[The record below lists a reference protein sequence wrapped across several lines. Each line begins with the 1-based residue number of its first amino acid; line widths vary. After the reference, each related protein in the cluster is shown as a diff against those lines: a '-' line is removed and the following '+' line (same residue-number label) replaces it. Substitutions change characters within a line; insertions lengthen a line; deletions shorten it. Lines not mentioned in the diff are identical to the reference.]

1 MPRLAPRQGQS
12 NFVNIVSQ
20 LSPLLH
26 LNLTLN
32 LQALSPLFSWLMV
45 ESHWHLLKQVVL
57 LGQNWLPL
65 SLKIVFSA
73 SFSLPLMSFVIFTV
87 CFGCLL
93 LDHYLSLY
101 SSELGIVVLLQFD

>member
-45 ESHWHLLKQVVL
+45 ESHWHLLKQVVRVL
-57 LGQNWLPL
+57 SQLQSAPYVLYDLYILFWLP
-65 SLKIVFSA
+65 A
-73 SFSLPLMSFVIFTV
+73 A
-87 CFGCLL
+87 
-93 LDHYLSLY
+93 
-101 SSELGIVVLLQFD
+101 